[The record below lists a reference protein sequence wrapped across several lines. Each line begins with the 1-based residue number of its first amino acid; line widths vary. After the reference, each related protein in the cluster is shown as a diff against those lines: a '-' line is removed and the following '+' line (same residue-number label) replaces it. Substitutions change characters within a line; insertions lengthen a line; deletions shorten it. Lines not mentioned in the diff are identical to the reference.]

1 MSATTRRTRVALVL
15 DQLALWLAAAVLA
28 GYLHL
33 TLARALRLGF
43 SVVRW
48 GWESRDLIWRVPM
61 GYGLVFVPFAAVLV
75 LLAVILG
82 PRLSARG
89 PLWLWITLVL
99 FSLLLLFPQLNGY
112 ASLVLAAGSA
122 SVLVPFAMR
131 QPDLLLRSARAI
143 GIVGGAAALLTAALL
158 PRIRTAAERNAIA
171 QLPTAPEG
179 APNVLLLILDTVRA
193 DYLSVYNVEE
203 KTSPRLSQWAQRGT
217 VFEQAYS
224 TSSWTTPSHASFFTG
239 QYASAHLASYT
250 VRLGERHLTLAEVL
264 KQRGWATAGITANY
278 AATPLE
284 SGLAQGFIHY
294 ADLKNSLTEVT
305 KSTTITQAQNVVR
318 FVNAL
323 RNTRNVAYAIDRFF
337 SADFSPLFTDHAH
350 DTKTAQEVRAQFSA
364 WLDKLPSGRPF
375 FAFLNMYDA
384 HYPYIAPE
392 PYASLFETEGG
403 GGEGA
408 LADNYRGS
416 IRYLDDQVDSLF
428 RNLERRGMLDN
439 TLIIVTSD
447 HGEQFGEHDQWAHA
461 NSLYRQVLHVPL
473 VVIYP
478 KGVPA
483 GVRVSRQVT
492 GRDIP
497 ATVLD
502 LLAVPR
508 DAAIGGASLAALWRD
523 STARASDVVVEV
535 DQNMRPAQHLKN
547 SYGPMKAI
555 FDDSLHVIRDGAGI
569 YEAYRYRQDPAEL
582 TDLVAARRDSVP
594 FKLLLEFAVRRHR
607 LFWPRPV
614 IRALVTPDPED
625 VGQ

>member
-1 MSATTRRTRVALVL
+1 MIVSMRRTRVGVAL

-28 GYLHL
+28 GFLHL
-33 TLARALRLGF
+33 ALARAIRLGF

-48 GWESRDLIWRVPM
+48 GWESRDLIWRVPI
-61 GYGLVFVPFAAVLV
+61 GYGIVFLPFAAALV
-75 LLAVILG
+75 LLALILG
-82 PRLSARG
+82 PRLSTRV
-89 PLWLWITLVL
+89 PVWLWTTLVL
-99 FSLLLLFPQLNGY
+99 FSLLLLFPQINGY
-112 ASLVLAAGSA
+112 ASLLVAAGGA
-122 SVLVPFAMR
+122 SIVVPRVMR

-158 PRIRTAAERNAIA
+158 PRIRVAAERNSIA
-171 QLPTAPEG
+171 NLPAAPEG

-193 DYLSVYNVEE
+193 DYLSVYNVDE
-203 KTSPRLSQWAQRGT
+203 KTSPRLAQWAQRGT
-217 VFEQAYS
+217 IFEQAYS

-239 QYASAHLASYT
+239 LYPSAHLASYT
-250 VRLGERHLTLAEVL
+250 VRLGEKHLTIAEVL

-278 AATPLE
+278 AATPIE

-294 ADLKNSLTEVT
+294 ADLKNSFVEVT

-318 FVNAL
+318 FINAL
-323 RNTRNVAYAIDRFF
+323 RNTRNVGYAIDRFF
-337 SADFSPLFTDHAH
+337 SADFSPRFTDHAH
-350 DTKTAQEVRAQFSA
+350 DTKPAQEVRAQLGA
-364 WLDKLPSGRPF
+364 WLDELPKGRPF

-384 HYPYIAPE
+384 HYPYISPRR
-392 PYASLFETEGG
+392 YASMFEAE

-408 LADNYRGS
+408 QANHYRGS
-416 IRYLDDQVDSLF
+416 IRYLDDQVDALF
-428 RNLERRGMLDN
+428 RDLERRGMLDN
-439 TLIIVTSD
+439 TIIIVTSD

-508 DAAIGGASLAALWRD
+508 DSAIGGTSLAALWRD
-523 STARASDVVVEV
+523 STARASDVVAEV
-535 DQNMRPAQHLKN
+535 DQNMRLVRSLKN
-547 SYGPMKAI
+547 SYGPMKAM
-555 FDDSLHVIRDGAGI
+555 FDDTLHVIRDGAGI
-569 YEAYRYRQDPAEL
+569 FEAYRYRSDPAEVQ
-582 TDLVAARRDSVP
+582 DLVAVRRDSVP
-594 FKLLLEFAVRRHR
+594 FKLLLDAAVRRHG
-607 LFWPRPV
+607 LFWPRAV
-614 IRALVTPDPED
+614 IRPLVAPDPED